1 MRVRFQAVITGLA
14 AIALGSFAPSAN
26 GAIVSVN
33 FQGSDA
39 AALAPADSTGV
50 EAAGNWNNVSGTS
63 GSSIALNDSSG
74 AASGITLSSFSYSG
88 LATTNGGFTDHS
100 SPQKTLF
107 AGGLGVNY
115 GSAKFTLTGLSAY
128 TSYDVL
134 IYYSGG
140 NSFPQDRKAK
150 VFDSASAVTTFYAA
164 GYNSAYTAFKQSN
177 STDSTTFA
185 IGNYVR
191 FDGLTDPTETFTY
204 SFNSSPTQMVGF
216 QVIGTVPEP
225 ASLGVLSLFGVA
237 ALSRRRR
244 SVA

>member
-150 VFDSASAVTTFYAA
+150 VFDSASALDLTGSSMMTSPAPKPVIPPPTP
-164 GYNSAYTAFKQSN
+164 TARTPPPRPVSHSETVFK
-177 STDSTTFA
+177 
-185 IGNYVR
+185 
-191 FDGLTDPTETFTY
+191 
-204 SFNSSPTQMVGF
+204 
-216 QVIGTVPEP
+216 
-225 ASLGVLSLFGVA
+225 
-237 ALSRRRR
+237 RRREVGVTLQTLLAADER
-244 SVA
+244 G